1 MHRRTSR
8 FILAAMAL
16 LALPAVAFAQSS
28 RTEAMVV
35 PSDYM
40 KDYTNIYG
48 WPACVPN
55 VGNLVTVE
63 LGNTY
68 TNPNTANPYTLDRG
82 VGAVLGNLWDGRFGT
97 WAVHMREEARALGQ
111 ADNWEQP
118 NPGSGGGEPN
128 RNTNQ
133 SFDIMWGKKF
143 GTTSFGLNF
152 NRSFY
157 SLKDEVTG
165 ATTNFEGDGTGGGL
179 DPNLMRNSMGVGAG
193 LAFEMSPTTTLEFAG
208 HMSSRTFELKST
220 TGSTSNSYENDG
232 SASYLMSARALW
244 KWQPNVLVVPVFK
257 WYSYDLSNKAVGTTT
272 TSWDNSLK
280 GWQLGVAGNW
290 TVNQNDL
297 IVLGATFAQNKLDQQ
312 YDVFGLTSGVL
323 SGFASDTLQ
332 ATETFMPQIFAG
344 LETHPNSWL
353 TLRMGGS
360 QGVFHTYKVESNGA
374 EKETL
379 TLKTSPFSIN
389 VGAGVK
395 VGNLTFDALLDAA
408 FYHNPI
414 ASLMGG
420 SNSTYF
426 GPNDVAFP
434 KVTATYTF

>member
-55 VGNLVTVE
+55 VGNLVYAE

-68 TNPNTANPYTLDRG
+68 TNSNTNNPYTLDRG

-97 WAVHMREEARALGQ
+97 WGIHMREEAPAMGQ
-111 ADNWEQP
+111 ADNWAQQ
-118 NPGSGGGEPN
+118 NPGSGGGDPN

-133 SFDIMWGKKF
+133 AFDIMWGKKF
-143 GTTSFGLNF
+143 GTTSLGLRF
-152 NRSFY
+152 NRSY
-157 SLKDEVTG
+157 YQLKDEFPGT
-165 ATTNFEGDGTGGGL
+165 TTNLEFDGTGGAI
-179 DPNLMRNSMGVGAG
+179 DPNLLRNQTGFSGGI
-193 LAFEMSPTTTLEFAG
+193 AFETSPNMTVEFAG
-208 HMSSRTFELKST
+208 HMANRTFELKT
-220 TGSTSNSYENDG
+220 TSGSTSNSYEDDG
-232 SASYLMSARALW
+232 GTNYMLSARALW

-257 WYSYDLSNKAVGTTT
+257 WYSYDLSNKQVGTTT

-290 TVNQNDL
+290 TINQNDL
-297 IVLGATFAQNKLDQQ
+297 FVLGATFAQNKLDQQ
-312 YDVFGLTSGVL
+312 FDVFGLTSNIL
-323 SGFASDTLQ
+323 SGFASDTLE
-332 ATETFMPQIFAG
+332 ATETFAPQIFAG

-353 TLRMGGS
+353 TLRLGGS
-360 QGVFHTYKVESNGA
+360 QGVFHTYKVTSNGGL
-374 EKETL
+374 KEEL
-379 TLKTSPFSIN
+379 TLKTSPFSVN

-395 VGNLTFDALLDAA
+395 VGNLTFDALVDAA
-408 FYHNPI
+408 FYHNPV
-414 ASLMGG
+414 ASLMGTDQANYFG
-420 SNSTYF
+420 SNS
-426 GPNDVAFP
+426 VAFP